1 MNNDLKAF
9 STDELF
15 HLTQTIITTV
25 KLLRPEATTN
35 DIMDTAVVAISAMA
49 ADICRNQEDPCKTAE
64 QIGKALTGNIV
75 IMMQRAK

>member
-49 ADICRNQEDPCKTAE
+49 AGIYLSLIHISEPTRPY
-64 QIGKALTGNIV
+64 
-75 IMMQRAK
+75 